1 MKFRHYKGAHTL
13 GNLYIIG
20 FNVYF
25 NEHYR
30 ELTIDLILGKH
41 VFVTRIGNTK

>member
-1 MKFRHYKGAHTL
+1 MRFKHYKNSHML
-13 GNLYIIG
+13 GNAYIIG
-20 FNVYF
+20 FNVYKS
-25 NEHYR
+25 EHYN